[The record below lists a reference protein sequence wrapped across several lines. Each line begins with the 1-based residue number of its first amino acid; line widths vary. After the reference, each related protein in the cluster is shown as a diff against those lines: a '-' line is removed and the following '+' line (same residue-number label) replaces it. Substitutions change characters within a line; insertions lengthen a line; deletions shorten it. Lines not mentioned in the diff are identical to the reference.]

1 MKHNVR
7 KHLKMSKYTA
17 MSTESIQ
24 NKVQRLRDLDKPSYQ
39 HLMTYMELLT
49 ELEIRNVK
57 IWGQSTRLAV

>member
-17 MSTESIQ
+17 MATESIQ
-24 NKVQRLRDLDKPSYQ
+24 NKIQRLRDLDKPSYQ

-57 IWGQSTRLAV
+57 I